1 MHFNIMLPKINF
13 ICNEMFVFG
22 TFKLVFGDSILYS
35 VVFGN

>member
-1 MHFNIMLPKINF
+1 MSF

-22 TFKLVFGDSILYS
+22 TSKLVFDDSVLYS

>member
-1 MHFNIMLPKINF
+1 MHFTIMFPKVRF
-13 ICNEMFVFG
+13 IYNETFVFD